1 MLRKKRTR
9 KKRKEKVLAV
19 GVKLI
24 SLRVSKTPPPELLQR
39 IYVSSINGETVDM
52 GEQGKQSS
60 MANSVRN
67 PTHLDVSNTLVLGP
81 VITRDATKVQTVNT
95 GIRDFA
101 MTQ

>member
-1 MLRKKRTR
+1 MLRKNRTR

-39 IYVSSINGETVDM
+39 IYVSSINGETVHM
-52 GEQGKQSS
+52 GEQGKHSS

-81 VITRDATKVQTVNT
+81 VIARDATKVQTVNT